1 MSSIQVDSITEST
14 TNAGVTM
21 SVPLTLKSYTTTEIN
36 ALSGMGAGDTVYD

>member
-21 SVPLTLKSYTTTEIN
+21 SVPLTLKSYTTT
-36 ALSGMGAGDTVYD
+36 